1 MRGPDATADA
11 GAASPAATVRRLM
24 RAADTAALG
33 VLHPDGGRPYVSL
46 VLVACDHDA
55 SPLLLISA
63 LAEHTRAIRA
73 DARVSLLFDG
83 TSGLDSRLTGARATV
98 LGTCAVDDATGARE
112 RFLAR
117 HPDAAAYAGFADFAL
132 HRVAVER
139 AHLVAG
145 FGRIHRV
152 EGAEVLRPL
161 PAGATLAEREA
172 DIVRHMNE
180 DHADAVALYA
190 RVLLGLD
197 GDGWRMTGCDA
208 EGVDLRL
215 GGRVGRLDFGRTVA
229 DAEAARRELVGL
241 VRQAREASSR

>member
-1 MRGPDATADA
+1 MAAPDAADGA
-11 GAASPAATVRRLM
+11 GAASPAATVRRLI

-33 VLHPDGGRPYVSL
+33 VLHPDGGRPYISL

-83 TSGLDSRLTGARATV
+83 TAGLDSRLTGARATV
-98 LGTCAVDDATGARE
+98 LGTCAVDEAARG

-117 HPDAAAYAGFADFAL
+117 HPDAAAYAGFADFAC
-132 HRVAVER
+132 HRVAIER

-145 FGRIHRV
+145 FGRIHWV
-152 EGAEVLRPL
+152 DGTEVLRPL
-161 PAGATLAEREA
+161 PAGSELAAHEA
-172 DIVRHMNE
+172 GIVRHMND

-208 EGVDLRL
+208 EGIDLRL
-215 GGRVGRLDFGRTVA
+215 GGRVARLDFARPVA
-229 DAEAARRELVGL
+229 DAEAARRELVRL
-241 VRQAREASSR
+241 VREARSAS